1 MIRPA
6 HLVAVAVAAVA
17 ATAATTAAAQAFSL
31 GMGYPRREGVSGR
44 IVADT
49 PFNINSPN
57 VGFNR
62 ADCFDTKQKV
72 VLLLAN
78 IPGEATT
85 VQIWARRD
93 KTSCADPTQR
103 SGTGATTPQCWK
115 VAQWNRDEVWNKQ
128 VSFAPIQVIQAI
140 DKQTNVDKPE
150 ALDPAVVCDKDA
162 SMPPTEVW
170 LQIMAMNGDR
180 VVGFG
185 GTGTTPG
192 TTSGE
197 QIIGVQTLYDIAGP
211 NPPTDL
217 KIEAGNTLLIAS
229 YTSTAQSTADFKGFR
244 AYCFPK
250 PGAAGA
256 ALSTKAGDGGLD
268 VLEEDTAVGDAAAD
282 DTGAARDGDVDGG
295 VVDDAGGDDAGTTGG
310 ERPAGC
316 PAGDPFEPGQLPGP
330 ELSQYQCSDESA
342 PTGGKI
348 TITGLTNEVA
358 YAVALG
364 TTDRQGNSGPLST
377 VACGMPKQ
385 TDDFYTVYRRAG
397 GTAGG
402 GWFACSVGAGAKTS
416 FGLLGSA
423 FVFAVAARLARRA
436 RPRR

>member
-1 MIRPA
+1 MLRPA
-6 HLVAVAVAAVA
+6 HLAAVA
-17 ATAATTAAAQAFSL
+17 AAGAIAASALPAQAQFAL
-31 GMGYPRREGVSGR
+31 GTGYPRREGVSGR
-44 IVADT
+44 IVADS

-72 VLLLAN
+72 LLLLAN
-78 IPGEATT
+78 VPGEATT

-115 VAQWNRDEVWNKQ
+115 VASWSRDEVWNKQ

-140 DKQTNVDKPE
+140 DKQTNVEDPST
-150 ALDPAVVCDKDA
+150 LDAATVCDKTA

-185 GTGTTPG
+185 GTGTTTG
-192 TTSGE
+192 GSAE

-211 NPPTDL
+211 NAPTGVTV
-217 KIEAGNTLLIAS
+217 EAGNTILIAN
-229 YTSTAQSTADFKGFR
+229 YTSTAQSTSDFKGFR

-250 PGAAGA
+250 KGAASAG
-256 ALSTKAGDGGLD
+256 LSTKAGDGGLD
-268 VLEEDTAVGDAAAD
+268 VLEEDTAVGDAASD
-282 DTGAARDGDVDGG
+282 DTGAAGDGDVDAGTEG
-295 VVDDAGGDDAGTTGG
+295 DAETDAGTTGG

-316 PAGDPFEPGQLPGP
+316 PANDPFEPGKLPGP

-342 PTGGKI
+342 PTGGEI
-348 TITGLTNEVA
+348 TISGLTNEVA

-364 TTDRQGNSGPLST
+364 TTDRQGNSGPLSE

-397 GTAGG
+397 GGAGG
-402 GWFACSVGAGAKTS
+402 GWFACSMGTGAKAS